1 MANEIPDEIL
11 GWWTENDGNTM
22 FCLGCAHFFVQSYKC
37 ITVDG
42 YSEQGENAEFNSL
55 PVAMKLLKY
64 VRVAREAGEAV
75 PDFDVFDVR
84 EYGRMLKVF
93 EK

>member
-1 MANEIPDEIL
+1 M
-11 GWWTENDGNTM
+11 TETPCSVSAARI
-22 FCLGCAHFFVQSYKC
+22 FSYSRKC
-37 ITVDG
+37 ITEDG
-42 YSEQGENAEFNSL
+42 YSEQGEKAEFDSL

-64 VRVAREAGEAV
+64 VRAAREAGTAV